1 VLSKFSERGKR
12 LLITHVFRW
21 GFLNPKGISAQSPGL
36 ARRAYPGKAPINKN
50 STPTGLRLG
59 RSRRR
64 NPVGVETV
72 LDPTSQGSSCLATL
86 GFVAES
92 LWDSA
97 NTSAWNLW
105 VISSAHS
112 RPAKQ
117 MDTIELAQ
125 FCACA
130 RRCAAR
136 APTTKAT
143 APATTSGSKQIIERR
158 TRMRRRAAYK
168 SADESSFFTSAN
180 LLMANSRSSR
190 EWAAETCVR
199 MRALPLGTTG

>member
-1 VLSKFSERGKR
+1 MVQRKNTVLVAPSPTPGVTISYVQLSGVKANQSEARG
-12 LLITHVFRW
+12 
-21 GFLNPKGISAQSPGL
+21 
-36 ARRAYPGKAPINKN
+36 RRAGEQDRILGVTTSLLMQIKLVGKFP
-50 STPTGLRLG
+50 P
-59 RSRRR
+59 
-64 NPVGVETV
+64 
-72 LDPTSQGSSCLATL
+72 
-86 GFVAES
+86 
-92 LWDSA
+92 W
-97 NTSAWNLW
+97 
-105 VISSAHS
+105 SSAHS

-143 APATTSGSKQIIERR
+143 APATTSASKQIIERR

-168 SADESSFFTSAN
+168 SADKSSFFTSAN

-199 MRALPLGTTG
+199 MRALPFGTTG